1 MSKQPEEIQTS
12 DWDDFKASIGPLW
25 DQWGN
30 ALLTLVLVVL
40 VGIFAYRLYN
50 IRSADRME
58 SAWVGLA
65 SATTPASM
73 AAVALENKGTAVGWI
88 AGLRAGNLYLTEA
101 RAGLNLP
108 ATTQP
113 SGAAPVAGKDV
124 ALSQAAAS
132 FNQVLSD
139 PKADLVYKLNAK
151 LGLASVEEAKGNLDK
166 ARELYEAVEKEGK
179 QSYPWIAGQAN
190 AMLGFLPNLTQ
201 ELKFAMEPPSL
212 PQVPGI
218 PGMPIPTPA
227 QEAGPGSSAPPLLA
241 APPGE

>member
-12 DWDDFKASIGPLW
+12 DWDDFVASVGPVW
-25 DQWGN
+25 ERWGN

-40 VGIFAYRLYN
+40 VVIFAYRLYG
-50 IRSADRME
+50 IRAADRME

-73 AAVALENKGTAVGWI
+73 AAVALENKGNAVGWI
-88 AGLRAGNLYLTEA
+88 ASLRAGNLYLTEA
-101 RAGLNLP
+101 RAGVKLP

-113 SGAAPVAGKDV
+113 AAPSSVGGKDV

-151 LGLASVEEAKGNLDK
+151 LGLASIEEAKGNLDK
-166 ARELYEAVEKEGK
+166 AREFYEAVEKEAK
-179 QSYPWIAGQAN
+179 ESYPWIAGQAK

-212 PQVPGI
+212 PGVPGI

-227 QEAGPGSSAPPLLA
+227 QEAGPASSAPPLLA